1 MSVEVWEMSMAL
13 LMVVWRGCQ
22 REVVGWISRVFF
34 GVVLVRMAGPRG
46 LRRKGGGGSFF
57 CERVV
62 CICESWTR
70 SCGVE
75 AIRVS
80 ASGDS
85 VAS

>member
-1 MSVEVWEMSMAL
+1 MAVNEKWL
-13 LMVVWRGCQ
+13 GGFHECFWGGFGADGRAKGLKEEGRG
-22 REVVGWISRVFF
+22 R
-34 GVVLVRMAGPRG
+34 
-46 LRRKGGGGSFF
+46 SFF

-62 CICESWTR
+62 CSCESWTR

-75 AIRVS
+75 ATRVS